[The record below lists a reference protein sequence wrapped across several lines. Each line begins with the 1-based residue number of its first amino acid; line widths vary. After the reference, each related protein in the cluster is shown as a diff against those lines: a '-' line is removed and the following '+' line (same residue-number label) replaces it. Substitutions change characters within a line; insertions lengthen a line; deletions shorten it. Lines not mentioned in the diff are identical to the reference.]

1 MKSTGETGVRRSRV
15 TTSEAPKFRRFAA
28 EERAAMLVQAG
39 LDCLAEGGITAF
51 TVDNICR
58 RAAASRGLI
67 AHHFGGKEQ
76 LLAAVYEAAYQP
88 MLDKISPAAGALGLG
103 PLIDR
108 MFDAEA
114 HDLPTLRV
122 WLALWGE
129 IAVNPALKAAHRRN
143 YGHYRAVVE
152 GAVKAHCAPRG
163 LNLDAGVLAAS
174 VIALIDG
181 LWLEQCIDPDGF
193 DSTLARAAC
202 LGMLEPILGPLEA

>member
-1 MKSTGETGVRRSRV
+1 M

-28 EERAAMLVQAG
+28 EERASMLVQAG

-58 RAAASRGLI
+58 RAEASRGLI
-67 AHHFGGKEQ
+67 AHHFGGKEL
-76 LLAAVYEAAYQP
+76 LLAAVYEAAYRP
-88 MLDKISPAAGALGLG
+88 MLDKIGLGAVALG

-114 HDLPTLRV
+114 RDLPTLRI

-143 YGHYRAVVE
+143 YGHYRAIVE
-152 GAVKAHCAPRG
+152 GAIKAHCFDRG
-163 LNLDAGVLAAS
+163 LKLDAGVLAAS
-174 VIALIDG
+174 VIALVDG
-181 LWLEQCIDPDGF
+181 LWLEQCIDPEGF
-193 DSTLARAAC
+193 DNTRARAAC
-202 LGMLEPILGPLEA
+202 LGMLEPILGPLET

>member
-1 MKSTGETGVRRSRV
+1 M

-28 EERAAMLVQAG
+28 EERASMLIQAG

-58 RAAASRGLI
+58 RAEASRGLI

-88 MLDKISPAAGALGLG
+88 MLEMIAPDAGPLGLGSLIDRTFAAGA
-103 PLIDR
+103 R
-108 MFDAEA
+108 
-114 HDLPTLRV
+114 DLPTLRI

-129 IAVNPALKAAHRRN
+129 ILVNPALKAAHRRN
-143 YGHYRAVVE
+143 YGHYRAAVE
-152 GAVKAHCAPRG
+152 GAITAHCLGRG
-163 LNLDAGVLAAS
+163 LKLDAGLLAAS

-181 LWLEQCIDPDGF
+181 LWLEQCLDPESFNG
-193 DSTLARAAC
+193 TRARNAC
-202 LGMLEPILGPLEA
+202 LGLLEPVLGPLDA

>member
-1 MKSTGETGVRRSRV
+1 M

-28 EERAAMLVQAG
+28 EERASMLVQAG

-58 RAAASRGLI
+58 KAEASRGLI

-88 MLDKISPAAGALGLG
+88 MLDKISPGAGALGLG

-114 HDLPTLRV
+114 HDLPTLRI

-129 IAVNPALKAAHRRN
+129 IAVNPALTTAHRRN
-143 YGHYRAVVE
+143 YGQYRAVVE
-152 GAVKAHCAPRG
+152 GAIRAHCLRYG
-163 LNLDAGVLAAS
+163 LNLDPGVLAAS
-174 VIALIDG
+174 IIALVDG
-181 LWLEQCIDPDGF
+181 LWLEQCIDPEGF
-193 DSTLARAAC
+193 DSTRARAAC

>member
-1 MKSTGETGVRRSRV
+1 
-15 TTSEAPKFRRFAA
+15 
-28 EERAAMLVQAG
+28 MLVQAG

-58 RAAASRGLI
+58 KAEASRGLI

-88 MLDKISPAAGALGLG
+88 MLDKIRLGAGGPGLG

-114 HDLPTLRV
+114 RDLPTLRI

-129 IAVNPALKAAHRRN
+129 IAVNPALKAAHRQN
-143 YGHYRAVVE
+143 YGHYRAIVE
-152 GAVKAHCAPRG
+152 GAITVHCLGRG
-163 LNLDAGVLAAS
+163 LVLDAGLLAAS
-174 VIALIDG
+174 VIALVDG

-193 DSTLARAAC
+193 DNKLAREAC
-202 LGMLEPILGPLEA
+202 LSMLEPILGPL